1 MIQRIQTLWFL
12 VTALFS
18 GLLIPGSF
26 LRFSDEKGTDYLI
39 GFTGLFKSEAGSQ
52 DLLARLYPMAII
64 VLIIIALSLISIFLF
79 KKRTI
84 QKVLAIVII
93 LLSCILIITLA
104 YSSYELISD
113 FNVEV
118 VPTVKMVIPFIIPLT
133 AYMAY
138 RGISRDE
145 DLVKSYDRL
154 R

>member
-12 VTALFS
+12 VTALSS
-18 GLLIPGSF
+18 GLLIPGS
-26 LRFSDEKGTDYLI
+26 LLHFSGEKGTEYLV
-39 GFTGLFKSEAGSQ
+39 GFSGLIKSEAGSQ
-52 DLLARLYPMAII
+52 DLVTRLYPMAII

-84 QKVLAIVII
+84 QKILAIVII

-104 YSSYELISD
+104 YSSYKLISD

-118 VPTVKMVIPFIIPLT
+118 VPAVKMAIPIIIPLT
-133 AYMAY
+133 AYLAY

>member
-12 VTALFS
+12 FTALFS

-26 LRFSDEKGTDYLI
+26 LHFSGEKGADYLI
-39 GFTGLFKSEAGSQ
+39 GFSGLLKSETGSQ
-52 DLLARLYPMAII
+52 DLLTRLYPMAII

-84 QKVLAIVII
+84 QKILAIVII
-93 LLSCILIITLA
+93 LLSCILIIMLA
-104 YSSYELISD
+104 YSSYKLISD

-118 VPTVKMVIPFIIPLT
+118 VPTVKMVVPFLIPLT

-138 RGISRDE
+138 RGIIKD
-145 DLVKSYDRL
+145 DKLVRSYDRL